1 MRELAKQ
8 RDKKTFIS
16 LEREDR
22 EKRDQIAF
30 RTEPYFFAVAGL
42 PAVPP
47 LRDNHGFRG
56 ADVGPTPSEFC
67 QRNLPTLT
75 CSDNLTTSSPLDLK
89 DASVGSFALACR
101 PPEPCEDYQLHWG

>member
-56 ADVGPTPSEFC
+56 ADVARPHPNFANATSLRSPARTISRHLHHSISRTHPS
-67 QRNLPTLT
+67 
-75 CSDNLTTSSPLDLK
+75 
-89 DASVGSFALACR
+89 AALR
-101 PPEPCEDYQLHWG
+101 